1 MQNGTKNGD
10 LTQFTQDNQPSGEAK
25 SAGWKR
31 RKQRQQFLDTLL
43 HYQDMTLQE
52 FENLQKDLES
62 NKDKYTV
69 ADLMAFKYA
78 SKLIQS
84 DKFLID
90 WVERN
95 TPKYDVKQDEEKES
109 KTYEIE
115 VITLE
120 DKQYSR
126 EEWYEQHPELK

>member
-1 MQNGTKNGD
+1 MQNDTKNGKS
-10 LTQFTQDNQPSGEAK
+10 TQFTKDLQPSGDAK

-31 RKQRQQFLDTLL
+31 RRQRQQFLDTLL

-69 ADLMAFKYA
+69 ADFMAFKYA
-78 SKLIQS
+78 SKLIES

-95 TPKYDVKQDEEKES
+95 TPKYDAKQDEEKES
-109 KTYEIE
+109 KTYQIE
-115 VITLE
+115 VVTLE

-126 EEWYEQHPELK
+126 EEWYEQHSELK